1 MDVVKQFCGLFFI
14 HVFNVMAA
22 SQLSNMTATADECS
36 WYFIT
41 YLTDIIFTTFCSYHA
56 MKAMDSYLT
65 NKGLDHLVA
74 GNYFKNT
81 KISCSYWLQQI
92 LIWLVVLLVVR
103 AL

>member
-22 SQLSNMTATADECS
+22 SQLSSMATSADECS

-41 YLTDIIFTTFCSYHA
+41 YLTDIIFTTFFCYLT
-56 MKAMDSYLT
+56 MKALDSYFT
-65 NKGLDHLVA
+65 KKGMDYLVS

-81 KISCSYWLQQI
+81 KISCCFWLEQI
-92 LIWLVVLLVVR
+92 LIWLVVLLVVDAR
-103 AL
+103 